1 MVTFPNIDPVAIELG
16 PLKVHWYG
24 LMYLAG
30 FAAAW
35 WLGRRRTRE
44 PWRGMG
50 PVDMDDVLFYCV
62 LGIIAGGRIGYLLFY
77 GYERVLDDPTYIFRV
92 WEGGMSFHGGLL
104 GVIAAMWWFARSRGL
119 PFFQVAD
126 FIAPLVPPGLFA
138 GRIGNFINGNLWGA
152 PSDLPWAMVF
162 PGEAAG
168 GIARHPSQLYEA
180 LLEGIV
186 LFAILW
192 WFSRAPRPL
201 RTISGLFL
209 LGYGAMRF
217 AVEFVRV
224 PDSHLGYLA
233 FDWLTMGQILS
244 TPMIVG
250 GALLMAWGFMRD
262 ERAMERSDDGSPA
275 ANQGQ
280 GSGERKLKRAQ
291 RRSQR
296 GNKGKRG

>member
-1 MVTFPNIDPVAIELG
+1 MIAFPKIDPVAVAVG

-30 FAAAW
+30 FSLAW
-35 WLGRRRTRE
+35 LLGRRRTRE
-44 PWRGMG
+44 RWRGMRA
-50 PVDMDDVLFYCV
+50 VDMDDVLFFAV

-77 GYERVLDDPTYIFRV
+77 GYERVLADPLYTFRV

-104 GVIAAMWWFARSRGL
+104 GVMTAMWWFARSRGV

-126 FIAPLVPPGLFA
+126 FVAPLVPPGLFA

-162 PGEAAG
+162 PDRAAG
-168 GIARHPSQLYEA
+168 GLARHPSQLYEA
-180 LLEGIV
+180 FLEGIV

-201 RTISGLFL
+201 RTVSGLFL

-217 AVEFVRV
+217 SIEFVRV
-224 PDSHLGYLA
+224 PDAQLGYLG
-233 FDWLTMGQILS
+233 FGWLTMGQVLS
-244 TPMIVG
+244 APMIAA
-250 GALLMAWGFMRD
+250 GAALMAWGFNRR
-262 ERAMERSDDGSPA
+262 EAPLAHAEETTSA
-275 ANQGQ
+275 APGA
-280 GSGERKLKRAQ
+280 KPVA
-291 RRSQR
+291 
-296 GNKGKRG
+296 KRGQRHSKRKHE